1 MNVEIKIAVPTIQMN
16 LLFSVMTASS
26 HCKPREN
33 SNLHP
38 ANDQEVPNIQDNNN
52 SNNINNPNNH
62 GRFGT
67 FQLPIAYLDKNRVH
81 PLSTVVNSDLE
92 LTTRQPGSKS
102 IYEYLFVPTHKFGRD
117 LISSWGENFTNDV
130 SYLTDTKA
138 VVADMEQYKK
148 RMSETGDYLLE
159 PDELLGIWTGLKDD
173 SEFLSKYSY
182 MEWDMLMHLNDSD
195 SFLQMLSVMN
205 IVSPLISL
213 FLPIFLMLFPFII
226 LKIQGIAIT
235 FETYL
240 DVLKT
245 VARNHFI
252 GRALTSIDSISPEKL
267 IYLFVTLG
275 LYLFQIY
282 QNIVQCSRFYKN
294 MENIN
299 GDLCYIRDYARH
311 SIHSMENFLQVNANR
326 ATYGEFLEKTRK
338 HCEVLKELYSK
349 IETLEP
355 FCLSVSK
362 FMNMGFLLRNYY
374 QLFSN
379 KDYEEA
385 LEYSFGFA
393 GYIDNLMGVHK
404 NVSEKRVTYAD
415 FTTGDSSTVFKKQ
428 YYPAIRD
435 EAPVHNDCSF
445 DKNIIITGVNAS
457 GKTTTLKTTTI
468 NIIFT
473 QQLGC
478 GFYEAC
484 QIVPYTHIHSYL
496 NIPDTSGRDSLFQA
510 ESRRCKEI
518 LDIIRDAPSGARHY
532 CIFDE
537 LYSGTNPVEA
547 TKSAY
552 AFLKYIN
559 GFSNVDFILTTH
571 YVSICKKLRGCG
583 RIQNYKMVIHQYE
596 NGEIEYTY
604 KMKRGISRVQGAIK
618 ILQQLDYPKEII
630 QDIVHYGREKSQ

>member
-1 MNVEIKIAVPTIQMN
+1 M
-16 LLFSVMTASS
+16 S
-26 HCKPREN
+26 
-33 SNLHP
+33 
-38 ANDQEVPNIQDNNN
+38 
-52 SNNINNPNNH
+52 
-62 GRFGT
+62 G
-67 FQLPIAYLDKNRVH
+67 
-81 PLSTVVNSDLE
+81 
-92 LTTRQPGSKS
+92 
-102 IYEYLFVPTHKFGRD
+102 
-117 LISSWGENFTNDV
+117 WGENFTNDV
-130 SYLTDTKA
+130 AYLTETKG
-138 VVADMEQYKK
+138 VVGDMELYKQ
-148 RMSETGDYLLE
+148 RMSEAPDYRLDPDALL
-159 PDELLGIWTGLKDD
+159 DIWTGLKDD
-173 SEFLSKYSY
+173 TEFLSKYSY
-182 MEWDMLMHLNDSD
+182 MEWEMLMQFNESD
-195 SFLQMLSVMN
+195 SFLQILSVMN
-205 IVSPLISL
+205 IVSPMVSL
-213 FLPIFLMLFPFII
+213 LLPVFLLLFPFIV

-235 FETYL
+235 FDTYL

-282 QNIVQCSRFYKN
+282 QNIVQCNRFYQ
-294 MENIN
+294 NIETIN
-299 GDLCYIRDYARH
+299 NHLCYIRDYVRH
-311 SIHSMENFLQVNANR
+311 SIHSMENFTEVNENR
-326 ATYGEFLEKTRK
+326 SKYSEFVETTRG
-338 HCEVLKELYSK
+338 HCRVLKELYSNL
-349 IETLEP
+349 ETMNP
-355 FCLSVSK
+355 FCISVSK
-362 FMNMGFLLRNYY
+362 FMSMGVLLRNYY

-379 KDYEEA
+379 KAYAQA

-393 GYIDNLMGVHK
+393 GYIDNLMGVYK
-404 NVSEKRVTYAD
+404 NVSEKRVSYAEFID
-415 FTTGDSSTVFKKQ
+415 TDGKTVFKKQ

-484 QIVPYTHIHSYL
+484 QIAPYTHIHSYL

-552 AFLKYIN
+552 AFLKYMN

-571 YVSICKKLRGCG
+571 YVSICKKLRNCG
-583 RIQNYKMVIHQYE
+583 RIQNYKMVIQQYE

-604 KMKRGISRVQGAIK
+604 KMRKGISRVQGAIK
-618 ILQQLDYPKEII
+618 ILEQLDYPKEII
-630 QDIVHYGREKSQ
+630 QDIVNYGRDNKTNKTNRGNETKE

>member
-1 MNVEIKIAVPTIQMN
+1 MNI
-16 LLFSVMTASS
+16 LFSAISIPSCAVFIGEEGSVGGESTTPGSADSATE
-26 HCKPREN
+26 CEPTG
-33 SNLHP
+33 
-38 ANDQEVPNIQDNNN
+38 
-52 SNNINNPNNH
+52 H

-67 FQLPIAYLDKNRVH
+67 FKLPISYLDKNTVH
-81 PLSTVVNSDLE
+81 PLSAVVNSDLE
-92 LTTRQPGSKS
+92 LTPLETPSQERSGAKS
-102 IYEYLFVPTHKFGRD
+102 IYEYLFVPTHKFGHD
-117 LISSWGENFTNDV
+117 LMANWGENFTNDV
-130 SYLTDTKA
+130 NYLTDTKG
-138 VVADMEQYKK
+138 VIGDMELYKK
-148 RMSETGDYLLE
+148 RMTEASEYNIDPEALLN
-159 PDELLGIWTGLKDD
+159 IWACIKDD
-173 SEFLSKYSY
+173 TEFLSKYSY
-182 MEWDMLMHLNDSD
+182 MEWDMLMYLNNSD
-195 SFLQMLSVMN
+195 SFLQILSVMN
-205 IVSPLISL
+205 IVSPAVSL
-213 FLPIFLMLFPFII
+213 LLPVFLLLFPFIV

-235 FETYL
+235 FDTYL
-240 DVLKT
+240 DVLKE

-282 QNIVQCSRFYKN
+282 QNIVQCNRFYQ
-294 MENIN
+294 NIETIN
-299 GDLCYIRDYARH
+299 NHLCYIRDYTLH
-311 SIHSMENFLQVNANR
+311 SIHSMENFIEVNANR
-326 ATYGEFLEKTRK
+326 AKYREFVENTRG
-338 HCEVLKELYSK
+338 HCQVLKELYSNL
-349 IETLEP
+349 ETLKP
-355 FCLSVSK
+355 FYVSVSK
-362 FMNMGFLLRNYY
+362 FMSMGLLLRNYY

-379 KDYEEA
+379 QEYAQA

-404 NVSEKRVTYAD
+404 NLMEKRVSYAEFIGND
-415 FTTGDSSTVFKKQ
+415 GHTVFKKQ

-435 EAPVHNDCSF
+435 DAPVHNDCTF
-445 DKNIIITGVNAS
+445 EKNIIITGVNAS

-484 QIVPYTHIHSYL
+484 QIAPYTHIHSYL

-518 LDIIRDAPSGARHY
+518 LDIIRDAPEGARHY

-552 AFLKYIN
+552 AFLKYMN

-571 YVSICKKLRGCG
+571 YVSICKKLRNCG

-604 KMKRGISRVQGAIK
+604 KMRRGISRVQGAIK

-630 QDIVHYGREKSQ
+630 QDIINYGRDSKTGDHKNVKE

>member
-1 MNVEIKIAVPTIQMN
+1 MNI
-16 LLFSVMTASS
+16 LFSAISIPSAALLIGEDKNVPHGSAEGTSEN
-26 HCKPREN
+26 KP
-33 SNLHP
+33 SG
-38 ANDQEVPNIQDNNN
+38 
-52 SNNINNPNNH
+52 S
-62 GRFGT
+62 GRFGA
-67 FQLPIAYLDKNRVH
+67 FKLPIDYLDKNTVH
-81 PLSTVVNSDLE
+81 PLSQIVNSDLE
-92 LTTRQPGSKS
+92 LTTTQERSGAKS
-102 IYEYLFVPTHKFGRD
+102 IYEYLFVPTHKFGYD
-117 LISSWGENFTNDV
+117 LMSGWGENFTNDV
-130 SYLTDTKA
+130 AYLTETKG
-138 VVADMEQYKK
+138 VVSDMELYKQ
-148 RMSETGDYLLE
+148 RMSEAPDYHLDPDALLN
-159 PDELLGIWTGLKDD
+159 IWTGLKDD
-173 SEFLSKYSY
+173 AEFLSKYSY
-182 MEWDMLMHLNDSD
+182 MEWEMLMQFNESD
-195 SFLQMLSVMN
+195 SFLQILSVMN
-205 IVSPLISL
+205 IASPMVSLLLPV
-213 FLPIFLMLFPFII
+213 FLLLFPFIV

-235 FETYL
+235 FDTYL

-282 QNIVQCSRFYKN
+282 QNIVQCNRFYQ
-294 MENIN
+294 NIQTIN
-299 GDLCYIRDYARH
+299 NHLCYIRDYVRH
-311 SIHSMENFLQVNANR
+311 SIHSMENFTEVNTNR
-326 ATYGEFLEKTRK
+326 SKYSEFVETTRG
-338 HCEVLKELYSK
+338 HCRVLKELYSNL
-349 IETLEP
+349 ETVNP
-355 FCLSVSK
+355 FCISVSK
-362 FMNMGFLLRNYY
+362 FMSMGVLLRNYY

-379 KDYEEA
+379 KGYEQA

-404 NVSEKRVTYAD
+404 NVSEKRVSYAEFID
-415 FTTGDSSTVFKKQ
+415 TDGNTVFKKQ

-484 QIVPYTHIHSYL
+484 QIAPYTHIHSYL

-518 LDIIRDAPSGARHY
+518 LDIIRDAPTGARHY

-552 AFLKYIN
+552 AFLKYMN

-571 YVSICKKLRGCG
+571 YVSICKKLRNCG
-583 RIQNYKMVIHQYE
+583 RIQNYKMVIQQYE

-604 KMKRGISRVQGAIK
+604 KMRKGISRVQGAIK
-618 ILQQLDYPKEII
+618 ILEQLDYPKEII
-630 QDIVHYGREKSQ
+630 QDIVNYGRDKTNRGNETKE